1 MMNRTFT
8 YKVAYYQKALSIL
21 LVSALCWA
29 GLPTA
34 LAGSKEEKEVRRVE
48 KIKAGINQLGIGND
62 SRIVVKLRD
71 KRTLV
76 GYISAINND
85 SFVITEAKTGEPTT
99 IPYPAVTAA
108 KGNHK
113 ALWITLG
120 AVGVGVLILYLVL
133 IRPYCNNEG
142 C

>member
-1 MMNRTFT
+1 MSTILFR
-8 YKVAYYQKALSIL
+8 YEVRKALSIL
-21 LVSALCWA
+21 LVMALGWA
-29 GLPTA
+29 AVPTIA
-34 LAGSKEEKEVRRVE
+34 AASKEEKEARRVE
-48 KIKAGINQLGIGND
+48 KIKANINKLGVGKE

-71 KRTLV
+71 KRTIG
-76 GYISAINND
+76 GYLSAIHD
-85 SFVITEAKTGEPTT
+85 DTFVITQAKTGEATT

-108 KGNHK
+108 KGGNK

-120 AVGVGVLILYLVL
+120 AVGVGVLIVWLAI

>member
-1 MMNRTFT
+1 MSTILFRCE
-8 YKVAYYQKALSIL
+8 VRKALSIL
-21 LVSALCWA
+21 LIVALCWTTT
-29 GLPTA
+29 PT
-34 LAGSKEEKEVRRVE
+34 LAATSKEEKEARRVE
-48 KIKAGINQLGIGND
+48 KIKANIHKLGVGKE

-71 KRTLV
+71 KRTIG
-76 GYISAINND
+76 GYISAID
-85 SFVITEAKTGEPTT
+85 DETFVITEAKTGEATT

-108 KGNHK
+108 KGGNK

-120 AVGVGVLILYLVL
+120 AVGVGVLIVWLAI

>member
-1 MMNRTFT
+1 MTSTIFC
-8 YKVAYYQKALSIL
+8 KALRYALSL
-21 LVSALCWA
+21 LLIVVLGTNLA
-29 GLPTA
+29 PA
-34 LAGSKEEKEVRRVE
+34 LATTSKAEKEVRRVE
-48 KIKAGINQLGIGND
+48 KIKANIQKLGVGTE

-71 KRTLV
+71 KRTIA
-76 GYISAINND
+76 GHISAIND
-85 SFVITEAKTGEPTT
+85 DTFVITEAKTGAATT

-108 KGNHK
+108 KGSNK

-120 AVGVGVLILYLVL
+120 AVGVGVLIVWLTI

>member
-1 MMNRTFT
+1 MQNNTFK
-8 YKVAYYQKALSIL
+8 YEMAYYKKALSIL
-21 LVSALCWA
+21 LVIALCGT
-29 GLPTA
+29 GLPA
-34 LAGSKEEKEVRRVE
+34 AFAVSKEEKEARRVE
-48 KIKAGINQLGIGND
+48 KIKASINKLGIGKD
-62 SRIVVKLRD
+62 SRIVVQLRD
-71 KRTLV
+71 KRTV
-76 GYISAINND
+76 AGHISAINDD

-120 AVGVGVLILYLVL
+120 AVGVGILILWLAF